1 MTASVQP
8 APPGRELCPT
18 RAGAAPQPFWRPLP
32 PAPRLLAAPG
42 AAALPNQKRPAL
54 QARRAVAEA
63 HDPAEREAEQ
73 LAHKLAA
80 ERQPGPRA
88 PETPLPVVQTR
99 PLPTD
104 PELVP
109 DSGEPL
115 AQGARQELEARLGY
129 GLQAVRIHRS
139 SAAARLAH
147 QHRAE
152 AYTAGPHIVFA
163 AGRYAPQNPD
173 GKRLLLHE
181 LVHVV
186 QQGHAAPISPRLAI
200 TARPAAGVLL
210 RDAAPHTASA
220 KVPPAPEKPAA
231 PVEVP
236 LDLAYISQR
245 PLRSSIPGND
255 YLDHA
260 AQFYQSK
267 GRVDNFLELFRAIYS
282 KLPQAKASDKARP
295 PKRAY
300 VRELTLVVHGWPN
313 GDILFGIDHRDRSKT
328 NFPNALPAVR
338 GQLQADDSRKEV
350 YSQVRSAM
358 DNRTRV
364 ILRACSIGGN
374 PAALAALGTL
384 FGGKATV
391 FAPRVYSVFEAQI
404 PVAISYFP
412 GQEPPSA
419 RNRTGPIVFA
429 SRKLIERV
437 LRESGRQARDD
448 YDLVALCIPVPFE
461 KNGQA
466 VANLYFLPT
475 SYLSKRKNPTL
486 SDAAALRQNS
496 HFIPSTGDNGYWGH
510 STPDRESPAQPDS
523 AKPAAPEDAEAPV
536 PSIAAPASQPEVAE
550 PAPLPA
556 APSPVRAGKQEPA
569 APSAQVPAGQPAA
582 AAAALQTSK
591 GAELVPTTSQVAEET
606 EPAPAPLHDEL
617 RLSSEREWLRQKA
630 AILHSGFPGDFAAVQ
645 KEVYERLAQRS
656 PSEVRALAGLLSDP
670 PGMLL
675 RALLR
680 DAHLLDVRKYRLQLA
695 GLLAV
700 AYTVLPDYPST
711 PFASTLVNEVLKPRD
726 LGELPVQ
733 WVATYAR
740 TAAAVA
746 SADKDIFKDKQYTYS
761 WFRTLYVA
769 LPEAEREKFLDQG
782 GNKLQQLLWGK
793 LSQGERETLGLNL
806 IDPQSSEK
814 LRLKVREQILAA
826 QDPQQAAADPA
837 TQKQRQKLLLL
848 LASTVGDSRWAKEQ
862 LSANDKDFADTLLT
876 QRALDRA
883 VREPSSGR
891 HSVANLAKALFLR
904 LENLDLAS
912 LPSVL
917 DLLAG
922 VRFAE
927 AGPHKNVVSLRRT
940 GDFETRNGKSKL
952 VKTRG
957 INVDIP
963 GLALAAL
970 SVPLG
975 AGKLQTGAANF
986 GHIGI
991 DFLSAGAKATPQA
1004 QIDVAVES
1012 IDIKELVYLS
1022 PGLLIAVGDTRL
1034 EGSGGKDALVLHAT
1048 LVGPGPQD
1056 SDEILQSGLIEKF
1069 VYSLFKGLASATAV
1083 AMGIVQVSSLSS
1095 NLIERGHAS
1104 LDLNGKATLSV
1115 IETSEGIGVDKA
1127 EVRDVK
1133 AGLGEATFFSLAG
1146 IDLFGVHGAVSAE
1159 KIGASGL
1166 RADTNRSF
1174 LSKLLDPA
1182 TLRELVR
1189 QSVVAGDHSREDVD
1203 KGPSAAVKST
1213 AKTDVATIESI
1224 TAKNLRLGSVPTA
1237 KELVSAWDTLRS
1249 RRQQLVGYVA
1259 ALDRPQGLIND
1270 WVTSVQ
1276 LLQSFHDEQLRL
1288 RPGRRNLVQ
1297 RQILAEQI
1305 GAVEAA
1311 IDGLRLALKPF
1322 GFGEILKATDARKA
1336 LKERATALQQR
1347 ITDVDAKIV
1356 EVYDRE
1362 AQRVEYQRLLALPK
1376 LSAEERQQIDALR
1389 RAFRSPLVVE
1399 ELDLQAIELSVGLSQ
1414 EGAPQQRYERS
1425 FVGVTATVAALDVS
1439 GLPAEQLALILR
1451 GRRKSLAA
1459 VAEAKVRALTPAEE
1473 QEARTLEQALAEY
1486 KALKEDIELTATE
1499 TQLNAETSKQSSPQQ
1514 IALRAKRQA
1523 LIDWSRAV
1531 VLKVRGLSL
1540 TAQVQLGDLLSDD
1553 DVEAA
1558 ARGAANAKEKLS
1570 RVDRLLG
1577 GGVHAGLSLP
1587 APAKG
1592 AQSPISLVKRTKD
1605 EALNLAQ
1612 LDGAAASFDV
1622 QRSGKDILIQVRKVS
1637 VDALSVEGIA
1647 WSDDK
1652 DQFIEAGKTGLSKL
1666 DFAAQIWLYDKG
1678 DIKAEI
1684 KNLAIDELY
1693 AAGLR
1698 AHIDK
1703 LKVAAKPE
1711 ERARLHGIYMHDF
1724 VIDRFD
1730 DGRPLQW
1737 SGSAGLRGDE
1747 KQSGLDI
1754 PSTFVQTTL
1763 AQLLSARATL
1773 KAGSLQ
1779 LRKDKSDGTL
1789 AASAKDVQLE
1799 AVKARYGTRTKG
1811 AASLGLESA
1820 AYTDDGKGK
1829 KTIRG
1834 TLEHLKLTSPS
1845 RYGSGGL
1852 LLELGA
1858 DSELTDIRISAELTY
1873 QYDRRK
1879 GEEVLREIRFAQLA
1893 MGGLTVRNGFYM
1905 KDGLKLGLPHGILAD
1920 LHVLGAKL
1928 TWDQLG
1934 RMKYQGQLD
1943 LRGGFYLDP
1952 KVQVAQSLA
1961 AAATVAASSLRITA
1975 AKSGEF
1981 IIDRFERP
1989 LLQIQD
1995 FSLKTPRPLSLHVK
2009 PAYVTGLRFRQL
2021 KLRLGTHKSV
2031 ELDGGHISRIHIA
2044 GGFYEGPVITQ
2055 KATPGKTN
2063 IAYENSSRL
2072 YVNGDIDNVDVG
2084 HARADLDHSL
2094 LLQQFGIGKI
2104 SIGAVASTSEKTE
2117 EDSGSGRSTTESQS
2131 GASLFIDS
2139 DGFSADAI
2147 GAYLGHANSGQGSLA
2162 YTRGFKINPIALFV
2176 GFQQSTGQK
2185 PGNPIG
2191 NAAQQAG
2198 SVRAQISGL
2207 TLKPD
2212 IDADGHP
2219 NWVLSNPNGGSA
2231 VTVSG
2236 LNFVDPAGLFG
2247 LNLREATIGD
2257 RVDISQDFKDW
2268 TFSKLDLQDA
2278 DLRLTRIKPPPT
2290 AYTDAQVTK
2299 TQTEVEA
2306 LAKKLDVLTTLN
2318 GDIDLEAQVGKE
2330 LGSKLGFSLYRT
2342 NLRVED
2348 GVISVPSLNAMTS
2361 PALQKLHLF
2370 LHAGGLAVSIAT
2382 LNPLWLEAANRVAAG
2397 VELLARIGSKIVLG
2411 FVVFPFDLRG
2421 GLKFLIDGKV
2431 PYSTLLHLILDDKKE
2446 PSSPLPIQL
2455 LIRRSS
2461 LSLNGSKALALA
2473 KDDYRFDA
2481 QIGKNQI
2488 DLEGRVNQHKQF
2500 GEIATQIN
2508 LLLHNLK
2515 FQSSALGASAD
2526 LLKIEDLAITLGF
2539 QGGAGRPGRQDFSIR
2554 LPRGTLHNI
2563 KLRIK

>member
-88 PETPLPVVQTR
+88 PETLLPVVQTR
-99 PLPTD
+99 PLPID

-139 SAAARLAH
+139 SAAARLAN

-210 RDAAPHTASA
+210 RDAAPHTTSA

-338 GQLQADDSRKEV
+338 GQLQADDSRKEI

-391 FAPRVYSVFEAQI
+391 FAPRVYSVFEAQL

-510 STPDRESPAQPDS
+510 STPDRESPAPPDS
-523 AKPAAPEDAEAPV
+523 AKPAVPEGAESPV
-536 PSIAAPASQPEVAE
+536 PSIAAPASEPEVAE
-550 PAPLPA
+550 PAQLPA
-556 APSPVRAGKQEPA
+556 APSPVRAGKQELA

-582 AAAALQTSK
+582 QPAAAAAALQTSK
-591 GAELVPTTSQVAEET
+591 AAELVPTTSQVAEES
-606 EPAPAPLHDEL
+606 EPAPAPLVESTPPSTIEVKLDWLLEKSARL
-617 RLSSEREWLRQKA
+617 LSSNAGVPIDVLTSA
-630 AILHSGFPGDFAAVQ
+630 FDA
-645 KEVYERLAQRS
+645 LAQDE
-656 PSEVRALAGLLSDP
+656 PSHVTLLSHLLYARSEP
-670 PGMLL
+670 PGALL

-680 DAHLLDVRKYRLQLA
+680 DANRLDLQKYHVPMA
-695 GLLAV
+695 EILAV
-700 AYTVLPDYPST
+700 TCRRVPGYVKT
-711 PFASTLVNEVLKPRD
+711 PFAPPFIHALLKPRD
-726 LGELPVQ
+726 LTQVSAA
-733 WVATYAR
+733 WISATAHAVSAVNSQDPSFFDGKPYSHDWFLQLY
-740 TAAAVA
+740 AAVPA
-746 SADKDIFKDKQYTYS
+746 SERPPLVKAE
-761 WFRTLYVA
+761 
-769 LPEAEREKFLDQG
+769 PESIR
-782 GNKLQQLLWGK
+782 QL
-793 LSQGERETLGLNL
+793 RAR
-806 IDPQSSEK
+806 I
-814 LRLKVREQILAA
+814 REQILAA
-826 QDPQQAAADPA
+826 QDPDQAPA
-837 TQKQRQKLLLL
+837 KKEALNLREDTLKLLATATGDEAWARSAIPDTGPPDAAR
-848 LASTVGDSRWAKEQ
+848 LALRDQR
-862 LSANDKDFADTLLT
+862 SAEIRSSASAHWL
-876 QRALDRA
+876 
-883 VREPSSGR
+883 RELILVPAHHYAGI
-891 HSVANLAKALFLR
+891 K
-904 LENLDLAS
+904 LAS
-912 LPSVL
+912 LIGAS

-922 VRFAE
+922 LRLADRQKNTFDVFQNEKGRDPAYGISAE
-927 AGPHKNVVSLRRT
+927 GFSFDAISIPV
-940 GDFETRNGKSKL
+940 GDGR
-952 VKTRG
+952 V
-957 INVDIP
+957 
-963 GLALAAL
+963 
-970 SVPLG
+970 
-975 AGKLQTGAANF
+975 QTGSADLTELYAKLTFPTGTYRSVNPRLNVQ
-986 GHIGI
+986 IG
-991 DFLSAGAKATPQA
+991 
-1004 QIDVAVES
+1004 S
-1012 IDIKELVYLS
+1012 IAINNLVYIS
-1022 PGLLIAVGDTRL
+1022 PDTLIAVGRLECQKGSSGPAIEYQAESEDFDQETPGAKKKLWLTRL
-1034 EGSGGKDALVLHAT
+1034 IKSLKATAAALPALLKAATPGGEGHGHLRINSSLLLRGVETSLNLGV
-1048 LVGPGPQD
+1048 
-1056 SDEILQSGLIEKF
+1056 DELIVSGLQYDFGKT
-1069 VYSLFKGLASATAV
+1069 LGL
-1083 AMGIVQVSSLSS
+1083 SLSQ
-1095 NLIERGHAS
+1095 IIAH
-1104 LDLNGKATLSV
+1104 
-1115 IETSEGIGVDKA
+1115 
-1127 EVRDVK
+1127 
-1133 AGLGEATFFSLAG
+1133 
-1146 IDLFGVHGAVSAE
+1146 GVHGNLSA
-1159 KIGASGL
+1159 
-1166 RADTNRSF
+1166 RS
-1174 LSKLLDPA
+1174 LVLTDLVGQAGRLDLVKLLNPKL
-1182 TLRELVR
+1182 LRELVN
-1189 QSVVAGDHSREDVD
+1189 QSLSAGDRTHDEAEKAGEVEVE
-1203 KGPSAAVKST
+1203 PAPAAVSASIKSIK
-1213 AKTDVATIESI
+1213 AQE
-1224 TAKNLRLGSVPTA
+1224 LRFGSVPTA
-1237 KELVSAWDTLRS
+1237 KELVSARDTLLA

-1259 ALDRPQGLIND
+1259 ALDTPQGLIND

-1276 LLQSFHDEQLRL
+1276 LLQSFHDDQTRL
-1288 RPGRRNLVQ
+1288 RPGRRNLAQ
-1297 RQILAEQI
+1297 RQILAAQI

-1336 LKERATALQQR
+1336 LKERTTALKQR
-1347 ITDVDAKIV
+1347 ITEVDAKIF
-1356 EVYDRE
+1356 EVNDRE

-1376 LSAEERQQIDALR
+1376 LSAEERQQLDALR
-1389 RAFRSPLVVE
+1389 RAFRSPFVVE
-1399 ELDLQAIELSVGLSQ
+1399 NLDLQAIALSVGLSQ

-1425 FVGVTATVAALDVS
+1425 FASVAATVAALDVS

-1459 VAEAKVRALTPAEE
+1459 VAAAKVRALTPAEE

-1486 KALKEDIELTATE
+1486 KALKEAIELTATK

-1540 TAQVQLGDLLSDD
+1540 AAQVQLGDLLSDD

-1592 AQSPISLVKRTKD
+1592 AQSGIELAQRTKD
-1605 EALNLAQ
+1605 GALNLAK

-1652 DQFIEAGKTGLSKL
+1652 DQFIAAGKTGLSKL

-1703 LKVAAKPE
+1703 LEVAAKPE
-1711 ERARLHGIYMHDF
+1711 ERARLRGIYMHDF
-1724 VIDRFD
+1724 VIDRFH

-1779 LRKDKSDGTL
+1779 LRKNKRDGTL

-1799 AVKARYGTRTKG
+1799 AEEARYGTRTKG
-1811 AASLGLESA
+1811 AASLGLEAA
-1820 AYTDDGKGK
+1820 AYTDDGKGH

-1834 TLEHLKLTSPS
+1834 TLEKIKLTSPS

-1852 LLELGA
+1852 LLALGT

-1995 FSLKTPRPLSLHVK
+1995 LRLKTPRPLSLHVK

-2044 GGFYEGPVITQ
+2044 GGLYEGPVITQ

-2063 IAYENSSRL
+2063 ITYENSSRL

-2084 HARADLDHSL
+2084 HARVDLDHSL

-2117 EDSGSGRSTTESQS
+2117 EDSGSGRSKTESQS

-2191 NAAQQAG
+2191 NAAQRSG

-2207 TLKPD
+2207 TLNPD

-2219 NWVLSNPNGGSA
+2219 SWVLSNPNGGSA

-2290 AYTDAQVTK
+2290 AHTDTQVTQS
-2299 TQTEVEA
+2299 QTEVEE
-2306 LAKKLDVLTTLN
+2306 LAKKLDILTTLN

-2361 PALQKLHLF
+2361 PVLQKLHLF

-2382 LNPLWLEAANRVAAG
+2382 LNPLWLEVANRVAAG

-2431 PYSTLLHLILDDKKE
+2431 PYSTLLHLILDDAKE
-2446 PSSPLPIQL
+2446 PSATKMIQL

-2461 LSLNGSKALALA
+2461 LTLNGSKALALA

-2481 QIGKNQI
+2481 EIGKNQI
-2488 DLEGRVNQHKQF
+2488 DLEGRVNLHKQL

-2526 LLKIEDLAITLGF
+2526 LLKIQDLAITLGF
-2539 QGGAGRPGRQDFSIR
+2539 QGGAGKLGRQDFSIR